1 MGPENGIYSM
11 RQGGSLERDQRK
23 IKISGG
29 AGTQQTYA
37 ASDSEY
43 GHIIVNT
50 VSTGSPSTARKSLG
64 TNSSSPSPTPNN
76 SKSLPK
82 GTSSLNYGLMMEK
95 IQQKR
100 QQRQYSPK
108 INDGSLSDS
117 NYISYER
124 SSSPYSWLQP
134 ASTYTAN
141 NMVPTVGT
149 SNMQEH
155 QVYGRANGGT
165 LVPPSDAHGDLGHA
179 HLTDILG
186 SNESLNSVSSSIQQA
201 RANSL
206 TKARLLL
213 HQQQI
218 NRSAS
223 TGNATKAPPITR

>member
-1 MGPENGIYSM
+1 
-11 RQGGSLERDQRK
+11 
-23 IKISGG
+23 
-29 AGTQQTYA
+29 
-37 ASDSEY
+37 
-43 GHIIVNT
+43 
-50 VSTGSPSTARKSLG
+50 
-64 TNSSSPSPTPNN
+64 
-76 SKSLPK
+76 
-82 GTSSLNYGLMMEK
+82 MMEK

-117 NYISYER
+117 NYCTYEHAR

-134 ASTYTAN
+134 ASTYAAN
-141 NMVPTVGT
+141 MGLQQPNAVEQQPYRRSNPMV
-149 SNMQEH
+149 QQH
-155 QVYGRANGGT
+155 
-165 LVPPSDAHGDLGHA
+165 PPSHTSENLTSTPTDL
-179 HLTDILG
+179 LG

-223 TGNATKAPPITR
+223 TGNATKAHPPPVSR